1 MQNIKP
7 SQEKRFLKYYNKDAI
22 NSTVKDMKIIDY
34 MKENNLGDHIN
45 ENAVTYYGNT
55 LTYKEFFELID
66 TAVRAFK
73 ALGIEKGEFVPISSP
88 NFIDGLVSFYAL
100 NSIGAI
106 PNMILVRL
114 RLRMLLF
121 LMRVMESLEMR

>member
-45 ENAVTYYGNT
+45 ENAITYYGNT
-55 LTYKEFFELID
+55 LTYKEFEDVYSID
-66 TAVRAFK
+66 LK
-73 ALGIEKGEFVPISSP
+73 ARCENKKKKIQEER
-88 NFIDGLVSFYAL
+88 L
-100 NSIGAI
+100 NSGKKPLSPKTLNGRVTCLSIVDEQELWTELGKCLFSVK
-106 PNMILVRL
+106 NK
-114 RLRMLLF
+114 LLNK
-121 LMRVMESLEMR
+121 

>member
-55 LTYKEFFELID
+55 LTYK
-66 TAVRAFK
+66 
-73 ALGIEKGEFVPISSP
+73 
-88 NFIDGLVSFYAL
+88 
-100 NSIGAI
+100 
-106 PNMILVRL
+106 
-114 RLRMLLF
+114 
-121 LMRVMESLEMR
+121 